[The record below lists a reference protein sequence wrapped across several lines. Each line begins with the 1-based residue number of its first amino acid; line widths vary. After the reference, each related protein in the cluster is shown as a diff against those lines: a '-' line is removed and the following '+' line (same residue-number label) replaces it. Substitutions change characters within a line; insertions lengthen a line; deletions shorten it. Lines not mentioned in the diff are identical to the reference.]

1 MENFIKSRVTQVSGM
16 GIPWYLMLGVGALT
30 LFVFVNITKKLRAT
44 KYKLPPQVP
53 GLPIFG
59 NTFQIPA
66 VQQGPWAKKLAEAY
80 GEM

>member
-1 MENFIKSRVTQVSGM
+1 MENFIRSRHAQVSGT
-16 GIPWYLMLGVGALT
+16 GIPWYLILGVGALT
-30 LFVFVNITKKLRAT
+30 LFVFAHITKKLRAT

-59 NTFQIPA
+59 NTFQVPA
-66 VQQGPWAKKLAEAY
+66 TQQGPWAKKLAKTY